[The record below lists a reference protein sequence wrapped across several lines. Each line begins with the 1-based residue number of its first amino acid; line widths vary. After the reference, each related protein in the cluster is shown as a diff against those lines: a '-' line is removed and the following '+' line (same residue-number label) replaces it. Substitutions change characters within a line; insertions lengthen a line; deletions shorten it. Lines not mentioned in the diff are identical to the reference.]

1 MRLLFIKILLVFSVN
16 GQLCDEKNTVDLTLA
31 KSLEDGIIVSDGEK
45 FSPGYIYRRNDTDGE
60 KIFGCLCQGKR
71 CFRKCCPPGKVY
83 QRSQEGR
90 KCIDHEDIVQTKG
103 LDVYFMNN
111 YKKTIDVVHTPGI
124 FFLYGIPCDGDVY
137 LEDNGEWFIQE
148 TSTAF
153 EPPVYDNYANLQNVK
168 VMEYF
173 HFNFSKPIC
182 ATDEIR
188 VEIKQVFTD
197 IHLTKDGK
205 LYVNVP
211 STIPPF
217 MLYEPDKYCVDTFIS
232 EGEDGAVTES
242 FDALICF
249 ATEKE
254 SNHYVLS
261 STCMIISCVFILA
274 TVAVYGWL
282 PELRNLHGRVLMAYL
297 LCLFVGF
304 AFLAAMQILLVIDNI
319 STDCCIAFTIII
331 YFALESAFFWL
342 NVMCFDIWW
351 TFSGKRGM
359 TMEKLSVRAKFCAYS
374 IYAFGIP
381 TALTVI
387 LVALEFSDLQPHILL
402 PLIRRQGCF
411 LFGYSK
417 LIYLYG
423 PMVILWFANLIFF
436 ILTAVKITQ
445 IKKQTSV
452 LKSRESATHDRQ
464 NTERQRLFL
473 YAKLFVV
480 MGVNWLLEVI
490 SALYPKA
497 DEFWRFTD
505 AYNVLIGLIIF
516 IIFVCKRKI
525 FRLMKK
531 RIKDGIRQK
540 NGTMGSMTNI
550 QRNQTNLQNCK
561 QRDSLETIKTY
572 CADSDSNKGMNTT
585 NF

>member
-1 MRLLFIKILLVFSVN
+1 MRLLFIEILLVFSVN
-16 GQLCDEKNTVDLTLA
+16 GQLCDEKNTIDLTLA
-31 KSLEDGIIVSDGEK
+31 KSLEDGIIISDGEK
-45 FSPGYIYRRNDTDGE
+45 FSPGYIYSRNDTGAE
-60 KIFGCLCQGKR
+60 KIYGCLCQGRR

-83 QRSQEGR
+83 HRSQEGR
-90 KCIDHEDIVQTKG
+90 KCIDHDDIVQTKG
-103 LDVYFMNN
+103 LNVFFMNN

-124 FFLYGIPCDGDVY
+124 FLLYGIPCDGDVY

-148 TSTAF
+148 
-153 EPPVYDNYANLQNVK
+153 
-168 VMEYF
+168 
-173 HFNFSKPIC
+173 
-182 ATDEIR
+182 
-188 VEIKQVFTD
+188 
-197 IHLTKDGK
+197 DGK

-232 EGEDGAVTES
+232 ENEDGAVTES

-464 NTERQRLFL
+464 NTERQSLYYFSRLFL

-531 RIKDGIRQK
+531 RYIQVRG
-540 NGTMGSMTNI
+540 GSLTKS
-550 QRNQTNLQNCK
+550 QSSTRTYST
-561 QRDSLETIKTY
+561 RDDIALNSRI
-572 CADSDSNKGMNTT
+572 N
-585 NF
+585 